1 MAMALI
7 SAAID
12 KDLVSSEIDIDLI
25 SLAIYNV
32 LNSPIIFMVLICGT
46 GINILAIKSAK
57 DPVSVY

>member
-25 SLAIYNV
+25 SVAIYNV
-32 LNSPIIFMVLICGT
+32 LN
-46 GINILAIKSAK
+46 
-57 DPVSVY
+57 